1 MAKGLN
7 IYTGVERT
15 PPSLAWLVA
24 KRMHTAGEIQRLE
37 KLLANA
43 PAQIAALN
51 EKLASLDEVIG
62 MHETPI
68 DPATLPPRQKRVR
81 KVQLPFGALKKT
93 ILRVLRTNAGQPL
106 PTNRFVQAIVVE
118 YEVPVDK
125 EVMRALR
132 RMMISALNNE
142 VRHGRLIPLHPK
154 VTHQEGT
161 WMSASDAEL

>member
-24 KRMHTAGEIQRLE
+24 KRMHLAGEIQRLE
-37 KLLANA
+37 KLLAKA
-43 PAQIAALN
+43 PAQIVELKD
-51 EKLASLDEVIG
+51 KLTALDEVIG
-62 MHETPI
+62 MHETPV

-93 ILRVLRTNAGQPL
+93 ILRALRESGGQPL
-106 PTNRFVQAIVVE
+106 ATNRFVQAIIVE

-142 VRHGRLIPLHPK
+142 VRHGRVVPLHPK
-154 VTHQEGT
+154 VTHEEGT
-161 WMSASDAEL
+161 WTLVSDD